1 MPKGI
6 PKNGKQ
12 TSNKLHTLPGKIR
25 IYVKFQVIIPKIETI
40 KKVNKAIYSRVLPTL
55 FSLHY

>member
-12 TSNKLHTLPGKIR
+12 TSNKPHTLPGKIR
-25 IYVKFQVIIPKIETI
+25 IYLKFKVIIPKIETI
-40 KKVNKAIYSRVLPTL
+40 M
-55 FSLHY
+55 